1 MKVTIIVSVML
12 CLLLVGCV
20 QETESVEIPQKP
32 TKETVPTTSVY
43 DYLPETMPDHIF
55 DEELP
60 SNTHDKAISTQD
72 STEAPSEMPTESA
85 EEGYAEHGSG
95 IELPDVNWN

>member
-1 MKVTIIVSVML
+1 MLL
-12 CLLLVGCV
+12 CLLFAGCV
-20 QETESVEIPQKP
+20 QEVESVENPQKP
-32 TKETVPTTSVY
+32 AMETVSTTSVP

-55 DEELP
+55 DKEQP
-60 SNTHDKAISTQD
+60 SNTNDNTIPTQD
-72 STEAPSEMPTESA
+72 STEAPSEMPTDSV